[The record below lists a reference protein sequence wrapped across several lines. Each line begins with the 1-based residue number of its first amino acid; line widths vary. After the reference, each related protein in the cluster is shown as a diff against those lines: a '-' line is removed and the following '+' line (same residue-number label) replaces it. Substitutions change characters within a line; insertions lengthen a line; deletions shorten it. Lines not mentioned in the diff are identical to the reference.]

1 MHFFSYI
8 ATAAEEKKKILLIL
22 PWISQASYRILVS
35 FFVVDDRKL
44 TFRYL
49 GQTDKLYWVASN
61 YKEKKNRAANF
72 HLGINLHECSA
83 EFELGNVSAAGWL
96 FYLVAAQGRSIY
108 FSCSLNFVKV
118 DFHNWESAFIW
129 HFLLPEHGCLDSC
142 QENRV

>member
-49 GQTDKLYWVASN
+49 GQTDKLY
-61 YKEKKNRAANF
+61 
-72 HLGINLHECSA
+72 
-83 EFELGNVSAAGWL
+83 
-96 FYLVAAQGRSIY
+96 
-108 FSCSLNFVKV
+108 
-118 DFHNWESAFIW
+118 
-129 HFLLPEHGCLDSC
+129 
-142 QENRV
+142 